1 QLKSYTVTASSS
13 YGGTISGAGTYVY
26 GTTVTMTATPY
37 THYNFVNWTE
47 DGQLISEDAS
57 FSFVITSNRNF
68 YATFAIETFDV
79 TVTVNPANSGVVTGA
94 GTYDY
99 NTYATLTATP
109 AEHYNFVN
117 WTDAQTG
124 QVYGTA
130 AVLSLL
136 VTQDYDIVANFILET
151 LTVNITVQP
160 ANGGTVTGAGDYYY
174 GTTATLTAEP
184 NAALNFAFKGWY
196 ENNVLLSS
204 ALEYSFIVMQNHN
217 IVAKFI
223 RPGDVTDDGLV
234 DIRDVTATVAYIME
248 QNPPVFDFD
257 NGDLNGDGAIDM
269 RDLMAIIN
277 IIFSKKVA
285 VCEETAGNAVYTIE
299 NGVLYLETPVEIGA
313 FMLKFDSEVTVSET
327 LDGFDV
333 AAEYVA
339 DGDFMVIAYSMSG
352 KTLKPGKYALMTV
365 EKAQVTGY
373 SIATPEACGVNL
385 IDGSILGIGDETV
398 TVNVYPNPTD
408 GMITVEAENMSEIV
422 ISNMM
427 GQIVGRY
434 ADINA
439 SSANIDMNGYEKG
452 TYLVRIITDSSVIVK
467 NVVKI

>member
-1 QLKSYTVTASSS
+1 
-13 YGGTISGAGTYVY
+13 
-26 GTTVTMTATPY
+26 
-37 THYNFVNWTE
+37 
-47 DGQLISEDAS
+47 
-57 FSFVITSNRNF
+57 
-68 YATFAIETFDV
+68 
-79 TVTVNPANSGVVTGA
+79 
-94 GTYDY
+94 
-99 NTYATLTATP
+99 
-109 AEHYNFVN
+109 
-117 WTDAQTG
+117 
-124 QVYGTA
+124 
-130 AVLSLL
+130 
-136 VTQDYDIVANFILET
+136 

-333 AAEYVA
+333 AADNVA

-352 KTLKPGKYALMTV
+352 NTLKPGKYALMTV

-452 TYLVRIITDSSVIVK
+452 TYLVRIITDSSVIVR